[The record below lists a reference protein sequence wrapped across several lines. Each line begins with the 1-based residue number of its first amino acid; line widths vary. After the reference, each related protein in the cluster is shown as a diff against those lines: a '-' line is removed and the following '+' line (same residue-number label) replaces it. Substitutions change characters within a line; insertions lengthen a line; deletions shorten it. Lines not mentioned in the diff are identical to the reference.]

1 MKRNFLLM
9 LISTFVLIVYML
21 LTDPYSDNSLLD
33 NIPYGIQLV
42 FLVKVLILSVALITM
57 MSYLVDTLTDKSY
70 GIDEKVLVDKAL
82 ETPVGAGNILISRA
96 IIFLA
101 GAIIIYGVLQYTKG
115 V

>member
-1 MKRNFLLM
+1 MKRKIILM
-9 LISTFVLIVYML
+9 LVSTFALVVYML

-33 NIPYGIQLV
+33 NIPYGIQLI
-42 FLVKVLILSVALITM
+42 FLVKVLILSIALITM

-70 GIDEKVLVDKAL
+70 GVDEKVLVDKAL
-82 ETPVGAGNILISRA
+82 DTPSGAGNILISRS

-115 V
+115 I

>member
-1 MKRNFLLM
+1 MKRKIILM
-9 LISTFVLIVYML
+9 LVSTLALVIYML

-42 FLVKVLILSVALITM
+42 FLVKVLILSLSLITM

-70 GIDEKVLVDKAL
+70 GVDEKVLVDKAL
-82 ETPVGAGNILISRA
+82 DTPAGAGYILVSRS

-101 GAIIIYGVLQYTKG
+101 GAIIILGVLLYSKG

>member
-1 MKRNFLLM
+1 MKRKIILM
-9 LISTFVLIVYML
+9 LVSTFILVLYML

-42 FLVKVLILSVALITM
+42 FLVKVLILSLVLITM
-57 MSYLVDTLTDKSY
+57 MSYLVDHLTDKSY
-70 GIDEKVLVDKAL
+70 GVDEKILVNKAL
-82 ETPVGAGNILISRA
+82 ETPSGAGYILVSRA

-101 GAIIIYGVLQYTKG
+101 GAMIIMGVLLYSKG

>member
-1 MKRNFLLM
+1 MKRKSILM
-9 LISTFVLIVYML
+9 LVSTIALVLYML

-42 FLVKVLILSVALITM
+42 FLVKVLILSLVLITM
-57 MSYLVDTLTDKSY
+57 MSYLVDHLTDKSY
-70 GIDEKVLVDKAL
+70 GVDEKILVTKAL
-82 ETPVGAGNILISRA
+82 ETPAGAGYILVSRA

-101 GAIIIYGVLQYTKG
+101 GAMIIMGVLLYSKG

>member
-9 LISTFVLIVYML
+9 LISIFTLVIYML

-42 FLVKVLILSVALITM
+42 FLIKVLILSLMLITM
-57 MSYLVDTLTDKSY
+57 MSYLVDLLTDTSY
-70 GIDEKVLVDKAL
+70 GVDEKILVDKAMD
-82 ETPVGAGNILISRA
+82 TPSGAGYIMISRA

-101 GAIIIYGVLQYTKG
+101 GAIIILGVLLYTRG
-115 V
+115 N